1 MASLSPNPSPNP
13 NPKPK
18 PKPKPKPNPNPNPN
32 APGGER
38 IHNVGAAVVT
48 QGAAWPETQAK
59 SVKSEEPTAKHQA
72 KHVPSMPQRK
82 PSLDMRLQ
90 ESSVKSEAAPAAA
103 PESTPSSYRP
113 RAVSID

>member
-1 MASLSPNPSPNP
+1 
-13 NPKPK
+13 
-18 PKPKPKPNPNPNPN
+18 
-32 APGGER
+32 
-38 IHNVGAAVVT
+38 VVT

-59 SVKSEEPTAKHQA
+59 SVKSEEPAA

-82 PSLDMRLQ
+82 PSLDVRLQ